1 MFDYPGGSTES
12 HSSTPNFIEVNYETL
27 PAPEMHEENDISK
40 GVYRICAT
48 AVKGQDEITSGASV
62 KIKKKKTKKK
72 KRTEKTEKNA
82 DTRNDDLSEWSHN
95 LNFSQLQARY
105 PVFKILTHTFDY
117 LQGRIMKNEENML
130 NKQSLSCANSLIKLC
145 SQFEYNLSR
154 TDCRCIYTP
163 NYVSRIVDN
172 FLIVLGAAY
181 EQILPEP
188 QLKHIFCLCTVITVV
203 AIYYDSFLH
212 QHKEAVQK
220 GRTKEDID
228 VSVALKNIF
237 YDLDAIAFR
246 HFSLKS
252 FEYKFVESEDELA
265 SYAIQKSSLVLLE
278 YTRKIILDMIQRVE
292 ASSVDYPCQWSYKD
306 MFVAYGQ
313 SPGLL
318 FASFLKNKKLPDL
331 LSWFCTVDSEAQT
344 DNVDESTEFVNE
356 KNDVDDKR

>member
-1 MFDYPGGSTES
+1 LFDYPGGSTES

-62 KIKKKKTKKK
+62 KVKKKKTKKK
-72 KRTEKTEKNA
+72 KRTEKNA
-82 DTRNDDLSEWSHN
+82 DTRNNDLSEWSHN

-154 TDCRCIYTP
+154 TDCRCIYNP

-252 FEYKFVESEDELA
+252 FEYKFVESGDELA

-292 ASSVDYPCQWSYKD
+292 ASSIDYPCQWSYKD